1 MIDLSSV
8 SELLCN
14 ISFKK
19 NIEIC
24 NEVRYYVNIFRKL
37 CNLSLILILLLFLG
51 EVTSGKHTNKYTKGT
66 KKSHRETRN
75 DSIAR

>member
-1 MIDLSSV
+1 MKFAIMLTFFV
-8 SELLCN
+8 N
-14 ISFKK
+14 
-19 NIEIC
+19 
-24 NEVRYYVNIFRKL
+24 YV
-37 CNLSLILILLLFLG
+37 SLILILLLFLE

>member
-1 MIDLSSV
+1 MKFAIMLTFFV
-8 SELLCN
+8 N
-14 ISFKK
+14 
-19 NIEIC
+19 
-24 NEVRYYVNIFRKL
+24 YV
-37 CNLSLILILLLFLG
+37 SLILILLLFLG

>member
-1 MIDLSSV
+1 MMHAI
-8 SELLCN
+8 LLTFFVN
-14 ISFKK
+14 
-19 NIEIC
+19 
-24 NEVRYYVNIFRKL
+24 YV
-37 CNLSLILILLLFLG
+37 SLIFTFVLG